1 MIESRN
7 TGRTIA
13 VIIAVY
19 GMTWNVFAAEPS
31 GPFSVCVLI
40 SEGRITATDANGER
54 VADEVAGRDDAAVLQ
69 AILDAGGRGRKI
81 TLGAGRYVLKR
92 PLIIDRACIVE
103 GEGRETVLVPP
114 ANDFAVR
121 IVKTENSPVRSELA
135 GPDAA
140 EHVLRLEGH
149 LYPVKLSD
157 LCIDGDG
164 QGKGVYLERVFNSTL
179 ASMFILRTGDGAG
192 LCVGPFAMECVFDNV
207 VVHSCGSA
215 EIKEAAV
222 IISSQESGDPGNN
235 TRFRALEVIFPRW
248 SAVHIGAGEGRR
260 TPRLIFFQQCFFHG
274 TLPFEEL
281 PPCDLIHVER
291 CEGARGVVNFTDC
304 RLTNSHDDY
313 SLLRV
318 TDARVSVTGCV
329 LGGGY
334 GRSAIRVE
342 EQGRLIARGN
352 AFQDNTIMSREFA
365 LEANGGQVIF
375 SNNSIESE
383 KDNRLLL
390 TATRSAVITGN
401 QFTLDTDHPTIHLAD
416 NADGKGCANVVIANN
431 SFTET
436 QADCAIL
443 QDAKST
449 TNTEICGNVFGG
461 TYLKTPFIRP

>member
-1 MIESRN
+1 MKQRPTTNI
-7 TGRTIA
+7 T
-13 VIIAVY
+13 IIAALCSL
-19 GMTWNVFAAEPS
+19 TWNGFAEERSAAA
-31 GPFSVCVLI
+31 SVNIRIADGC
-40 SEGRITATDANGER
+40 ITAIDANGKR
-54 VADEVAGRDDAAVLQ
+54 VVDEAAGHDDAAVIQ
-69 AILDAGGRGRKI
+69 SIIDASGRGRRI
-81 TLGAGRYVLKR
+81 SLGVGRYVLKR
-92 PLIIDRACIVE
+92 TLLVDRACIVA

-114 ANDFAVR
+114 QDDFAVR
-121 IVKTENSPVRSELA
+121 IVKTENSPIRSELA

-157 LCIDGDG
+157 LCIDGEG
-164 QGKGVYLERVFNSTL
+164 QGKGVYLERIFNATL
-179 ASMFILRTGDGAG
+179 ESVFILRTGDGAG
-192 LCVGPFAMECVFDNV
+192 LCIGPFAMECVFDDV
-207 VVHSCGSA
+207 VVHSCGSV
-215 EIKEAAV
+215 EDKEAAV
-222 IISSQESGDPGNN
+222 VISAQESGDPGNN

-318 TDARVSVTGCV
+318 SDARVTVTGCV
-329 LGGGY
+329 LGGGH

-342 EQGRLIARGN
+342 EKGRLIARGN
-352 AFQDNTIMSREFA
+352 AFQDNAIMSREFA
-365 LEANGGQVIF
+365 LEAAGAQVIF
-375 SNNSIESE
+375 SGNSIESE

-401 QFTLDTDHPTIHLAD
+401 QFTLATEHPTIRLAD
-416 NADGKGCANVVIANN
+416 DCDGKGCTNTIIANN

-436 QADCAIL
+436 RAKCAI
-443 QDAKST
+443 QCDPKST
-449 TNTEICGNVFGG
+449 DRIEIDGNVFGG
-461 TYLKTPFIRP
+461 TYLETPVIRP

>member
-1 MIESRN
+1 MKKSPP
-7 TGRTIA
+7 TSLA
-13 VIIAVY
+13 IIVALCGTACDVR
-19 GMTWNVFAAEPS
+19 ASEPS
-31 GPFSVCVLI
+31 GPSSVCVRI
-40 SEGRITATDANGER
+40 SEGRITATDAHGER
-54 VADEVAGRDDAAVLQ
+54 VADDAAGRDDAAVIQ
-69 AILDAGGRGRKI
+69 SVIDASGRGRRI
-81 TLGAGRYVLKR
+81 SLGVGRYVLKR
-92 PLIIDRACIVE
+92 PLIVDRACLVA

-121 IVKTENSPVRSELA
+121 IVKTESSPVRSELA

-140 EHVLRLEGH
+140 EHLLRLEGH

-164 QGKGVYLERVFNSTL
+164 QGKGVYLERVFNATL
-179 ASMFILRTGDGAG
+179 ASVFILRTGDGAG
-192 LCVGPFAMECVFDNV
+192 LCVGPFAMECVFDDV
-207 VVHSCGSA
+207 VVHSCGSR
-215 EIKEAAV
+215 EKKEAAV

-260 TPRLIFFQQCFFHG
+260 APRLIFFQQCFFHG

-318 TDARVSVTGCV
+318 SDARVTVTGCV
-329 LGGGY
+329 LGGGH

-342 EQGRLIARGN
+342 EKGRLIARGN
-352 AFQDNTIMSREFA
+352 AFQDNAIMSREFA
-365 LEANGGQVIF
+365 LEASGGQVIF
-375 SNNSIESE
+375 SGNSIESE

-390 TATRSAVITGN
+390 TAVGSAVITGN
-401 QFTLDTDHPTIHLAD
+401 QFALDTDHPTIHLAD
-416 NADGKGCANVVIANN
+416 DSDGKGCTNVVIANN

-436 QADCAIL
+436 QAKCAI
-443 QDAKST
+443 QCDPKST
-449 TNTEICGNVFGG
+449 DRTEIDGNVFGG
-461 TYLKTPFIRP
+461 TYLETPVVRP